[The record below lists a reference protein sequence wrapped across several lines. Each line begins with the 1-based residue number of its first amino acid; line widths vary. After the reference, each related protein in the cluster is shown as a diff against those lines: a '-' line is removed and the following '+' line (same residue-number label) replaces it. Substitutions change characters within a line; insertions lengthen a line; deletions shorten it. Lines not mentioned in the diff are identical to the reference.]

1 MEDVN
6 IPVKIIDIDS
16 KNVEKFGHER
26 TIIYVKDEKYNINGL
41 FFFDPT
47 WDSQTDKWDYINNY
61 YFFMQNYKQI
71 RQLDLFFNYETKFK
85 IDEIMEYISK
95 SDKKFYYLLKRKNQK
110 EKTQIINKLFEQ
122 NIDPKSFF
130 KLICNV
136 RKIEYYEQDK
146 YEFSL
151 KQLLD
156 TCNNFFTK
164 KDIIERNVNIDVL
177 EKTDIENNIEKEN
190 IKDINEIIKILKE
203 NCEISK
209 RIRSEIKDM
218 DCTTKNGVKRE
229 IINTDDIIEK
239 KSTKEIQDFEYK
251 YYYDPIKDIPI
262 DASLEDVGKII
273 KDNLPSKNNSNYC
286 NLINRIKA
294 EIYREILEYQRMLDE
309 LPNDEDFIK
318 DIKYT
323 INFEK
328 NKLKIIE
335 ESKIEIQNSP
345 IKEQNDLYFFRTSS
359 NNIYCLNDLDKID
372 KEYYSMF
379 KDLILSIKDGT
390 FKGVKRLTSV
400 NGKLCSI
407 SELKG
412 FKTRVLFDKIG
423 PNAYIILMC
432 IIKKC
437 DMDTGYKKALED
449 RTIKYRSF
457 KDCIIYQL
465 KDEDYRNESKEIEKE
480 LFLKLENKGVK

>member
-1 MEDVN
+1 MNGIYVINSFLDQYYDSSNKLYFLPDFLIENNFFININLNEQENIEPILKSKRLVNNALLEIKNDTLESKIYDYISNKEIKCNEVIVNSDSFERIKEIIEENNDFFKDKIIDIGIEVSFDKTGYKKIIDNFGYKDNYRFLVNGNEGYITLNEFKKSLEILDEINEKFNKYKLSNLEKIMYAYDIVRDKKYKFNEKNLTLSSDLSKVITGDTAICVGFSKFFKKILEDVN

-177 EKTDIENNIEKEN
+177 EKTDIENSIEKEN
-190 IKDINEIIKILKE
+190 ID
-203 NCEISK
+203 
-209 RIRSEIKDM
+209 
-218 DCTTKNGVKRE
+218 
-229 IINTDDIIEK
+229 
-239 KSTKEIQDFEYK
+239 KEINQIKFTKSLKK
-251 YYYDPIKDIPI
+251 YLSDK
-262 DASLEDVGKII
+262 
-273 KDNLPSKNNSNYC
+273 
-286 NLINRIKA
+286 
-294 EIYREILEYQRMLDE
+294 RM
-309 LPNDEDFIK
+309 
-318 DIKYT
+318 
-323 INFEK
+323 
-328 NKLKIIE
+328 
-335 ESKIEIQNSP
+335 
-345 IKEQNDLYFFRTSS
+345 
-359 NNIYCLNDLDKID
+359 
-372 KEYYSMF
+372 
-379 KDLILSIKDGT
+379 
-390 FKGVKRLTSV
+390 
-400 NGKLCSI
+400 
-407 SELKG
+407 
-412 FKTRVLFDKIG
+412 
-423 PNAYIILMC
+423 
-432 IIKKC
+432 
-437 DMDTGYKKALED
+437 
-449 RTIKYRSF
+449 
-457 KDCIIYQL
+457 
-465 KDEDYRNESKEIEKE
+465 
-480 LFLKLENKGVK
+480 

>member
-1 MEDVN
+1 ME
-6 IPVKIIDIDS
+6 I
-16 KNVEKFGHER
+16 
-26 TIIYVKDEKYNINGL
+26 
-41 FFFDPT
+41 
-47 WDSQTDKWDYINNY
+47 
-61 YFFMQNYKQI
+61 
-71 RQLDLFFNYETKFK
+71 FK
-85 IDEIMEYISK
+85 S
-95 SDKKFYYLLKRKNQK
+95 
-110 EKTQIINKLFEQ
+110 T
-122 NIDPKSFF
+122 
-130 KLICNV
+130 
-136 RKIEYYEQDK
+136 
-146 YEFSL
+146 
-151 KQLLD
+151 
-156 TCNNFFTK
+156 
-164 KDIIERNVNIDVL
+164 
-177 EKTDIENNIEKEN
+177 EN

-262 DASLEDVGKII
+262 DASLEDVRKII

-359 NNIYCLNDLDKID
+359 NNFIVLMIWIKLIKNIIVCLKI
-372 KEYYSMF
+372 
-379 KDLILSIKDGT
+379 
-390 FKGVKRLTSV
+390 
-400 NGKLCSI
+400 
-407 SELKG
+407 
-412 FKTRVLFDKIG
+412 
-423 PNAYIILMC
+423 
-432 IIKKC
+432 
-437 DMDTGYKKALED
+437 
-449 RTIKYRSF
+449 
-457 KDCIIYQL
+457 
-465 KDEDYRNESKEIEKE
+465 
-480 LFLKLENKGVK
+480 